1 MTYKTK
7 TFQNLLRIK
16 RLLPRLEESKYFA
29 YTDLEVYYIP
39 QVIFQQ
45 ILLEHL
51 LCLVSRYIQVVK
63 RLIFLAAN

>member
-16 RLLPRLEESKYFA
+16 RLLSRLEESKYFA

-51 LCLVSRYIQVVK
+51 LYLVSRYIQVVK
-63 RLIFLAAN
+63 RLIFLAAK